1 MRNLADAAVLEITP
15 DIFEEK
21 FTLSHVKHNS
31 TGRAVVCK
39 LRGCYS
45 ELRTEFCILMWAYG
59 SLLAII
65 TKYGFSIR
73 K

>member
-1 MRNLADAAVLEITP
+1 MMCNLADAAVLEITP
-15 DIFEEK
+15 DILEEK

-31 TGRAVVCK
+31 TGRAVVRK

-45 ELRTEFCILMWAYG
+45 ELSTEFCILIWTSG

-65 TKYGFSIR
+65 IKYGFPIV
-73 K
+73 